1 VKERTISMKK
11 ILKTR
16 DAQAVELANESED
29 VVKTTID
36 DERDSAQANAEERH
50 AHVGF
55 CVHVN
60 VVFGVTSESRRII
73 IALWSGFVP

>member
-1 VKERTISMKK
+1 
-11 ILKTR
+11 
-16 DAQAVELANESED
+16 LANGNED
-29 VVKTTID
+29 VVKTTMTID

-50 AHVGF
+50 AHVGYYA
-55 CVHVN
+55 HVN

>member
-1 VKERTISMKK
+1 MKK

-36 DERDSAQANAEERH
+36 DERDSA
-50 AHVGF
+50 
-55 CVHVN
+55 
-60 VVFGVTSESRRII
+60 
-73 IALWSGFVP
+73 